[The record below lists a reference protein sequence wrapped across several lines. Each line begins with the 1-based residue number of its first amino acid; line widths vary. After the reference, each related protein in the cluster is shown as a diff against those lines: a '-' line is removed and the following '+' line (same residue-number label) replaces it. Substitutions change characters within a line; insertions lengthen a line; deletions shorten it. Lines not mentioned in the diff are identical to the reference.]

1 MKWQLGGKCALTGSG
16 KPARSGPAAPAAA
29 AATTIE
35 VTTATTTAAVVPAAL
50 NTQDEN
56 QVARARS
63 KLHENENLFFRM
75 PRKTAA
81 NENQRMLKATRQ

>member
-16 KPARSGPAAPAAA
+16 KPARSGPAA

>member
-1 MKWQLGGKCALTGSG
+1 MGSG
-16 KPARSGPAAPAAA
+16 EKRATAPAAQA

-35 VTTATTTAAVVPAAL
+35 VTRATTKAATTTAVAAAL

-63 KLHENENLFFRM
+63 ELHENENLFFRM
-75 PRKTAA
+75 PRKTPT